1 MYDDY
6 ILTSRRSS
14 LVALVA
20 LVARPRARKS
30 ESSFGTPYAPQPN
43 DGLLLAVALSY
54 LSISLSI
61 PLPFFFS
68 RSKQNS
74 TPITPLSHKNNKGEE
89 TRVTRH
95 ERRGINGIRNGRI
108 FNGAAAGAAVA
119 VTKERMRTNGRDD
132 HRRAIGEHPIVH
144 RCTSRTS

>member
-54 LSISLSI
+54 LSISFYSSPI
-61 PLPFFFS
+61 FFFA
-68 RSKQNS
+68 
-74 TPITPLSHKNNKGEE
+74 LE
-89 TRVTRH
+89 TKFYPD
-95 ERRGINGIRNGRI
+95 N
-108 FNGAAAGAAVA
+108 AL
-119 VTKERMRTNGRDD
+119 K
-132 HRRAIGEHPIVH
+132 P
-144 RCTSRTS
+144 